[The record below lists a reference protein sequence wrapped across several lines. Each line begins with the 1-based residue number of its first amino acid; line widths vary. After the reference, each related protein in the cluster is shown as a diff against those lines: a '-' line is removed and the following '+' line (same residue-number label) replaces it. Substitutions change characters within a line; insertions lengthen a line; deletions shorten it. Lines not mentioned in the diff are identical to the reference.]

1 LIIVTIQPPIRL
13 FQAIHTPEMEQ
24 AALSVL
30 RSGQIASGP
39 KVPEFERAFGDL
51 IGRPNVVC
59 TSDMTSA
66 LVLALK
72 LAGVGSD
79 DEVVTLAF
87 SCLASNSAI
96 RLVGATAVWVD
107 MDPATASVNLEDF
120 VRVLTP
126 KTKAVTLYH
135 VAGYPSPAKAIAD
148 ICRERGIV
156 LIEDCNNALGAQQ
169 DGQPV
174 GRIGDYAV
182 YSFYPN
188 RQINALEGGAVACP
202 DAASADRAR
211 ALRRFGVDAP
221 TFRDSLGEINPASDV
236 PEIGWSASFSQMNA
250 AIGLANLP
258 DVLVRAARTRANGA
272 FLASACREVPGIQV
286 VAPLRDAQPAYWGF
300 LVLAERRDAVL
311 AALKA
316 AGVQASRMHYRND
329 GYSGFGSQ
337 HRPLPG
343 TDIFMRDVI
352 ALPCGWWLDQLQ
364 LDAMVATLRQICTK

>member
-1 LIIVTIQPPIRL
+1 MTTQASIRL
-13 FQAIHTPEMEQ
+13 FQAILTPKMEQ

-39 KVPEFERAFGDL
+39 KVPEFEGAFGEL
-51 IGRPNVVC
+51 IGRSNVVC

-66 LVLALK
+66 LVLALH
-72 LAGVGSD
+72 LAGVGPG

-87 SCLASNSAI
+87 SCLASNSPI
-96 RLVGATAVWVD
+96 RVVGATAVWVD
-107 MDPATASVNLEDF
+107 MDPMTASVNLDDF
-120 VRVLTP
+120 VRVLTS

-135 VAGYPSPAKAIAD
+135 VAGYPGPTKAIAD

-169 DGQPV
+169 DGRPV
-174 GRIGDYAV
+174 GAIGDYAV

-188 RQINALEGGAVACP
+188 RQINALEGGALVCP

-211 ALRRFGVDAP
+211 ALRRFGVDAR
-221 TFRDSLGEINPASDV
+221 TFRDSLGEINQASDV

-250 AIGLANLP
+250 AVGLANLP
-258 DVLVRAARTRANGA
+258 DVMIRAERTRANA
-272 FLASACREVPGIQV
+272 TYLAMACGDIPGIRAV
-286 VAPLRDAQPAYWGF
+286 TPLRDAQPVYWG
-300 LVLAERRDAVL
+300 LLLLAEHRDEVL
-311 AALKA
+311 VALKA

-329 GYSGFGSQ
+329 GYSGFASQ
-337 HRPLPG
+337 RRALPG

-352 ALPCGWWLDQLQ
+352 ALPCGWWLDQAQ
-364 LDAMVATLRQICTK
+364 LDSLVATLRRICTK